1 MIDEIRKRL
10 EAATQR
16 PLILGPIPRECY
28 CDDSNATFLARVSRA
43 ALEVIYDGDV
53 VNLGED
59 EEADFIYHAPADIA
73 YLLKR
78 VEQLEAVRRTT
89 KDLLWALDNP
99 DKAKGP
105 VMADLG
111 GPDPLHLV
119 DQMWLLRGRVD
130 KALAAG
136 EDQPTT
142 GKEE

>member
-78 VEQLEAVRRTT
+78 VEQLEAVRTAELWFKEVWQVT
-89 KDLLWALDNP
+89 QLHFGNQHGELKEMLASLEHAQDAIDL
-99 DKAKGP
+99 
-105 VMADLG
+105 
-111 GPDPLHLV
+111 
-119 DQMWLLRGRVD
+119 
-130 KALAAG
+130 ALAALEVQKG
-136 EDQPTT
+136 KADDQ
-142 GKEE
+142 K